1 MALIVDNNALTYTLQ
16 KLAKGDLKLK
26 GTLTWTG
33 PSGSTNYTGTAIN
46 TNNGKIAVGEGYL
59 EYSSDIR
66 LKQNIN
72 DVCPLLNNVLN
83 TKIKTFE
90 FKSKPDEECLGIIAQ
105 EVLEAF
111 KGTGLEDIL
120 VKKNTDGYLS
130 INETKFVYVVWE
142 AFKEYVS
149 ITESRLKTLEE
160 HIKDKI

>member
-1 MALIVDNNALTYTLQ
+1 MALLVDNNALTYTLQ
-16 KLAKGDLKLK
+16 KLAKGDLVFK
-26 GTLTWTG
+26 GTLTWTL
-33 PSGSTNYTGTAIN
+33 PTTVTQAIN
-46 TNNGKIAVGEGYL
+46 TNGGTIFLKDGYL

-90 FKSKPDEECLGIIAQ
+90 FKSKPDEECLGVIAQ

-111 KGTGLEDIL
+111 KGTGLEDVL
-120 VKKNTDGYLS
+120 VKKNADGYLS

-149 ITESRLKTLEE
+149 ITESRLKALEE

>member
-16 KLAKGDLKLK
+16 KLAKGDLKFK
-26 GTLTWTG
+26 GTLTWSLQDTVAQAIDTG
-33 PSGSTNYTGTAIN
+33 
-46 TNNGKIAVGEGYL
+46 NGNIKIGEGYL

-90 FKSKPDEECLGIIAQ
+90 FKSKPDEECLGVIAQ
-105 EVLEAF
+105 EILEAF
-111 KGTGLEDIL
+111 KGTGLEDVL

-149 ITESRLKTLEE
+149 ITESRLKALEE

>member
-1 MALIVDNNALTYTLQ
+1 MALLVDNNALTYTLQ
-16 KLAKGDLKLK
+16 KLAKGDLKFK
-26 GTLTWTG
+26 GTLQWTF
-33 PSGSTNYTGTAIN
+33 PTTSTSNISIN
-46 TNNGKIAVGEGYL
+46 TGDGNIKIGKGYL

-90 FKSKPDEECLGIIAQ
+90 FKSKPDEECLGVIAQ

-111 KGTGLEDIL
+111 KGTGLEDVL

-149 ITESRLKTLEE
+149 ITESRLKALEE

>member
-1 MALIVDNNALTYTLQ
+1 MALLVDNNALTYTLQ
-16 KLAKGDLKLK
+16 KLAKGDLKFK
-26 GTLTWTG
+26 GTLTWVLPDTVTQAIDTG
-33 PSGSTNYTGTAIN
+33 GGTIFLDTGC
-46 TNNGKIAVGEGYL
+46 L
-59 EYSSDIR
+59 EFSSDIR

-90 FKSKPDEECLGIIAQ
+90 FKSKPDEECLGVIAQ

-111 KGTGLEDIL
+111 KGTGLEDVL
-120 VKKNTDGYLS
+120 VKKNADGYLS

-149 ITESRLKTLEE
+149 ITESRLKALEE

>member
-1 MALIVDNNALTYTLQ
+1 MALLVDNNALTYTLQ
-16 KLAKGDLKLK
+16 KLAKGDLKFK
-26 GTLTWTG
+26 GTLTWDLPETV
-33 PSGSTNYTGTAIN
+33 TQAID
-46 TNNGKIAVGEGYL
+46 TRDGIIKIGAGYL

-90 FKSKPDEECLGIIAQ
+90 FKSKPDEECLGVIAQ

-111 KGTGLEDIL
+111 KGTGLEDVL

-149 ITESRLKTLEE
+149 ITESRLKALEE

>member
-1 MALIVDNNALTYTLQ
+1 MALLVDNNALTYTLQ
-16 KLAKGDLKLK
+16 KLAKGDLIMK
-26 GTLTWTG
+26 GTLSWNVG
-33 PSGSTNYTGTAIN
+33 KNENAISTNGGIISLGTGC
-46 TNNGKIAVGEGYL
+46 L

-90 FKSKPDEECLGIIAQ
+90 FKSKPDEECLGVIAQ

-111 KGTGLEDIL
+111 KGTGLEDVL

-149 ITESRLKTLEE
+149 ITESRLKALEE

>member
-16 KLAKGDLKLK
+16 KLAKGDLKFK
-26 GTLTWTG
+26 GTLTWILPDTVAQAIDTG
-33 PSGSTNYTGTAIN
+33 
-46 TNNGKIAVGEGYL
+46 NGNIKIGEGYL

-90 FKSKPDEECLGIIAQ
+90 FKSKPDEECLGVIAQ

>member
-16 KLAKGDLKLK
+16 KLAKGDLLMK
-26 GTLTWTG
+26 GTLTWADSH
-33 PSGSTNYTGTAIN
+33 SGQALN
-46 TNNGKIAVGEGYL
+46 TNNGTIFVGQGYL

-66 LKQNIN
+66 
-72 DVCPLLNNVLN
+72 
-83 TKIKTFE
+83 E
-90 FKSKPDEECLGIIAQ
+90 FKSKPDEECLGVIAQ

-111 KGTGLEDIL
+111 KGTGLEDVL

-149 ITESRLKTLEE
+149 ITESRLKALEE

>member
-16 KLAKGDLKLK
+16 KLAKGDLLMK
-26 GTLTWTG
+26 GTLTWADSH
-33 PSGSTNYTGTAIN
+33 SGQALN
-46 TNNGKIAVGEGYL
+46 TNNGTIFVGQGYL

-90 FKSKPDEECLGIIAQ
+90 FKSKPDEECLGVIAQ

-111 KGTGLEDIL
+111 KGTGLEDVL